1 MLLPARR
8 ASFQSERL
16 EFRPLAS
23 QEGRLGLSREKAA
36 RRVKMKAKEILHFC
50 RGLAS
55 WWLMARLSRPTQG
68 TATVDKD

>member
-23 QEGRLGLSREKAA
+23 QEGRLAFEGEGGPAREN
-36 RRVKMKAKEILHFC
+36 EGQGDSSFLP
-50 RGLAS
+50 
-55 WWLMARLSRPTQG
+55 RLG
-68 TATVDKD
+68 VLVAYGEAF